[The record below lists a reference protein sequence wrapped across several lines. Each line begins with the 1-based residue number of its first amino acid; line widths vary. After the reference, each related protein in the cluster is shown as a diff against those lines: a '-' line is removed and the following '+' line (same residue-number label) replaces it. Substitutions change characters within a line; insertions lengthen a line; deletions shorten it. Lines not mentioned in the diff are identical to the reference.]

1 MLYFAG
7 KNSNEM
13 GVIVERTPSISK
25 AKKRIERIPVA
36 GRSGFL
42 TIDQGVY
49 ESFIIAVECHLN
61 DSTADV
67 DAVMA
72 WLDGS
77 GKLSF
82 DGIRE
87 WDAVVANSISLEKV
101 ANTFKKFLVQFEVQ
115 PISQDVALT
124 TSTITTSP
132 SNLSITGATAPMLP
146 LVEVTGTG
154 DVQITINGKSFNLF
168 GLSGT
173 YYLDSN
179 LKVITDSLGNN
190 ISDKM
195 LHDFPSLSS
204 TNTISWTGTVTQIVL
219 KYHKA
224 YL

>member
-1 MLYFAG
+1 MFYFQS
-7 KNSNEM
+7 KTSNEM
-13 GVIVERTPSISK
+13 GVIVEKTPAISK
-25 AKKRIERIPVA
+25 GKKRIEKISVA

-49 ESFIIAVECHLN
+49 DSFIIAVECHLD

-82 DGIRE
+82 DGERE
-87 WDAVVANSISLEKV
+87 WDAVVVNSISLEKI
-101 ANTFKKFLVQFEVQ
+101 AGTFKKFLIQFEVQ
-115 PISQDVALT
+115 PISQDVGE
-124 TSTITTSP
+124 TSSIITSSP
-132 SNLSITGATAPMLP
+132 STLNITGATAEMFP
-146 LVEVTGTG
+146 LVEVQGTG

-168 GLSGT
+168 DMDGT
-173 YYLDSN
+173 YYLDSI

-195 LHDFPSLSS
+195 LHAFPSLMA
-204 TNTISWTGTVTQIVL
+204 TNTISWTGSITSIVF
-219 KYHKA
+219 KFHVA